1 MMKLVLSVGVERFL
15 LKLSTYVQEDFRRWE
30 RFDKVA
36 SSAAHSPDGV
46 IELMPTSDG
55 TAYGFKYVNGQ
66 AAEHG
71 AGFSA
76 RLSPKPT
83 DGLRA
88 YRAAKPP
95 YCFRPR
101 AYIQTGE
108 LI

>member
-15 LKLSTYVQEDFRRWE
+15 LELSTYVEEDFRRWE

-71 AGFSA
+71 AGFL
-76 RLSPKPT
+76 RPLKPKADRRPS
-83 DGLRA
+83 GVSGCK
-88 YRAAKPP
+88 AAVLLPASSVHP
-95 YCFRPR
+95 DR
-101 AYIQTGE
+101 
-108 LI
+108 